1 MPAHSNRP
9 GKVYR
14 ENRTYEIRGELR
26 IRGRRYS
33 VLEHLGNQHRPRM
46 LLDDPATR
54 QLRVA
59 LTLPTDSST
68 VQHLHVLRR
77 LPQLSELPQ
86 IIDYER
92 QGETTIILL
101 SWVRG
106 IDLGHYLAKVKR
118 GQAAAPSAYEALR
131 LIRGLAHALHRLN
144 RHAHIVHADLK
155 PQNLIVTRKVSRLV
169 MIDFGSAWPIEQTLY
184 RVQGDGR
191 SPIYA
196 APEIQ
201 TEELQ
206 SPTLADQFSASVIL
220 YQLLTGEVPYSGLGG
235 QAGRPGY
242 ESEFREGN
250 PPVSA
255 QSQAVQW
262 LPSEIQRELDGLLT
276 RGLAL
281 APERRF
287 PTSSAWLDA
296 IEQVFL
302 RLKLHQSGHQTPR
315 STWTRFLDA
324 ITDRLLG
331 SDQQ

>member
-1 MPAHSNRP
+1 MPAHSHRP
-9 GKVYR
+9 EKVYR

-33 VLEHLGNQHRPRM
+33 VLEHLGNRHRPRM

-92 QGETTIILL
+92 QGETTVILL

-118 GQAAAPSAYEALR
+118 GQAAPPSPYEALR
-131 LIRGLAHALHRLN
+131 LVRGLAHALHRLN
-144 RHAHIVHADLK
+144 QHVQIVHADLK

-201 TEELQ
+201 TEEPQ
-206 SPTLADQFSASVIL
+206 SPTLADQFSATLIL
-220 YQLLTGEVPYSGLGG
+220 FQLLTGEIPYSGLGG

-242 ESEFREGN
+242 ESEFGEGN
-250 PPVSA
+250 PPVSV
-255 QSQAVQW
+255 QSQTVRQ
-262 LPSEIQRELDGLLT
+262 LPSELHQAIDGLLA

-281 APERRF
+281 SPECRF

-296 IEQVFL
+296 IEHVFL
-302 RLKLHQSGHQTPR
+302 RLKLHQSGHPR
-315 STWTRFLDA
+315 SRSRWTRFLDA
-324 ITDRLLG
+324 IMDRFLG
-331 SDQQ
+331 SDHQ